1 MPHEC
6 PRTRVCGKPSSE
18 TSHNRTQSYIVAAAF
33 AELAPPTNIT
43 MLRLGCHGNLTHQ
56 FLDEP
61 MISTTVTRSSQRT
74 SIGLPPRSLINP
86 GGPCADPATSFSHRH
101 ATNAQRTCPGSR
113 PRASNDNS
121 FVMKSTHLASFIG
134 IHMSMY
140 LVAFAD
146 AACVTINADVAK
158 TGYRS
163 SSFEDD
169 CIVFTSG
176 VSKLGKNSL
185 KVSFW
190 TR

>member
-1 MPHEC
+1 MH
-6 PRTRVCGKPSSE
+6 
-18 TSHNRTQSYIVAAAF
+18 F
-33 AELAPPTNIT
+33 A
-43 MLRLGCHGNLTHQ
+43 
-56 FLDEP
+56 
-61 MISTTVTRSSQRT
+61 S
-74 SIGLPPRSLINP
+74 SIGVLI
-86 GGPCADPATSFSHRH
+86 
-101 ATNAQRTCPGSR
+101 
-113 PRASNDNS
+113 
-121 FVMKSTHLASFIG
+121 
-134 IHMSMY
+134 MY